1 MTHRETLTV
10 PAGYVVGNIAG
21 HRLAD
26 RKAGFWR
33 LSISSV
39 RVRSLQCSHPVN

>member
-1 MTHRETLTV
+1 MTHREALTV
-10 PAGYVVGNIAG
+10 SAGYVVGNIAG

-26 RKAGFWR
+26 RMAGFWR
-33 LSISSV
+33 QSISSV